1 MSGVRARVAHL
12 AFWRPALRVLC
23 YHRIVPSAAD
33 SLSVTAEAFRQQLF
47 LLTAAGYTPVKL
59 SDVAGREPLP
69 ARPVLI
75 TFDDGYVDTLEHAAP
90 ILEDAG
96 FPAAVFVVTKY
107 LGDRARWDEGGA
119 ALMDAAQLH
128 ALSERG
134 FEIALHSHAHRR
146 FDQLTLPDI
155 TEDLTTS
162 LRHLRSLGI
171 EPAKALAYPY
181 GARPKRSMAAMVTAL
196 EGLGLQLAF
205 RLGNRLNR
213 LPLTDPFEV
222 QRLIVTGEMNL
233 KAFEGL
239 VFHGRM
245 P

>member
-1 MSGVRARVAHL
+1 MPGVGARLSHL

-23 YHRIVPSAAD
+23 YHRVVPTGAD
-33 SLSVTAEAFRQQLF
+33 ALSVTAEAFRRQLRM
-47 LLTAAGYTPVKL
+47 LTTAGYAPVLL
-59 SDVAGREPLP
+59 SDVAGRKPLP
-69 ARPVLI
+69 PRPVLI
-75 TFDDGYVDTLEHAAP
+75 TFDDGYVDTLEQAAP
-90 ILEDAG
+90 ILKEAG

-107 LGDRARWDEGGA
+107 LGDHARWDEGGA

-128 ALSERG
+128 AISAMG

-146 FDQLTLPDI
+146 FDQLTTPEVVD
-155 TEDLTTS
+155 DLATS
-162 LRHLRSLGI
+162 LAHLRALGI

-181 GARPKRSMAAMVTAL
+181 GARPKRSMAALATAL
-196 EGLGLQLAF
+196 DGLGLQLAF

-213 LPLTDPFEV
+213 LPLSDPFEV
-222 QRLIVTGEMNL
+222 QRLIVTGEMSL

-239 VFHGRM
+239 VFHGRL